1 MVGHRTRRSCHQ
13 CTNGLTWPPWL
24 HSWQLGLLPALRTR
38 RKRIC
43 VLRPGRSRPRFRSA
57 WKKVTDLAF
66 AVKSENT
73 RLDPKS
79 ESTSINRSILWIE
92 WSEAVLEINLTY
104 SKMTH
109 KASSSLARR
118 PGKQETKS
126 LRSEV
131 TAEGWVIV
139 VRDLE
144 FKNEQELERAWARR
158 FKRAQKQL
166 QLSPNE
172 IWGQPFHSWKAKA
185 QARR

>member
-1 MVGHRTRRSCHQ
+1 M
-13 CTNGLTWPPWL
+13 
-24 HSWQLGLLPALRTR
+24 
-38 RKRIC
+38 
-43 VLRPGRSRPRFRSA
+43 
-57 WKKVTDLAF
+57 AF
-66 AVKSENT
+66 AVKSENI

-139 VRDLE
+139 VRELE
-144 FKNEQELERAWARR
+144 FKTEQELERAWARR

-172 IWGQPFHSWKAKA
+172 I
-185 QARR
+185 